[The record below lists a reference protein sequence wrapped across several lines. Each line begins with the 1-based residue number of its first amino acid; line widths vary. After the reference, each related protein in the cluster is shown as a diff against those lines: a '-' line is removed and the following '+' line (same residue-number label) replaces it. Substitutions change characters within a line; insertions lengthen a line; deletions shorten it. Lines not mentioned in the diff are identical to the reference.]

1 MDLDKRKI
9 TVVQKLLATDQE
21 SIIEEVEHILLGN
34 KPVKLSKEQKKMV
47 DEALNSLE
55 SNGKILHSDVVRETD
70 ERYRKK

>member
-21 SIIEEVEHILLGN
+21 SIIKEVEHILLRN
-34 KPVKLSKEQKKMV
+34 KPVKLSNEQKEMI

-55 SNGKILHSDVVRETD
+55 NDGKILHDDVVRETD